1 VDSKSSSFI
10 PVLNSA
16 ETATRTPA
24 PMNYVFAL
32 DVSLEAVQTGFL
44 NSICET
50 LLDML
55 YGGSGTEAENAEA
68 TLRSWWN
75 PESKLAI
82 VTFDRELCFYDFS
95 VRLFHSFTGK
105 EADTCGLQPGAQQA
119 AMLVVSD
126 IDEVFSPMP
135 SASNLFID
143 PQEGRCVSYSQ

>member
-1 VDSKSSSFI
+1 VDSKASSFI

-44 NSICET
+44 NSICEI

-55 YGGSGTEAENAEA
+55 YGGSGIDTENAEA
-68 TLRSWWN
+68 TSRSWWN

-95 VRLFHSFTGK
+95 VRFLS
-105 EADTCGLQPGAQQA
+105 
-119 AMLVVSD
+119 LVH
-126 IDEVFSPMP
+126 
-135 SASNLFID
+135 LK
-143 PQEGRCVSYSQ
+143 RC